1 MDFDFSLLT
10 VELAMFVLGLTT
22 FVLGLVVPSNARKGL
37 GSVVAFGLLLV
48 LGITVINW
56 SNQGEVLGGMYH
68 VDAFSGFF
76 KIIFL
81 TTVILVIVGSF
92 RYIDK
97 NVSNQFEYYSTL
109 VFATLGMIVM
119 ASAGDFITLYLGM
132 ELMTLSFVIL
142 AALRPGDAKS
152 LESGMKYILLA
163 GMSSAVTLYS
173 LSLIYASTGSIL
185 IGDVAQIIMQE
196 GTSPLLTV
204 GLVMLVAGLGFKV
217 SVVPFHMWS
226 PDVYEG
232 APTPVTSFLA
242 VGSKAA
248 SLALFIRLFVGGL
261 AGLHEQWAMLVAI
274 LAALSMIV
282 GNLTAFPQTNIKRML
297 AYSSIAQAGYILVGM
312 VTASAAGI
320 KGVMFYAFLYMFAT
334 VGAFTVVAVVY
345 NKIKS
350 DEISDYAGLV
360 QRAPLAAAVMLIC
373 LLSMAGIPPLAGF
386 VGKFYLFKTVVE
398 GYMWLV
404 YLGLIMSM
412 VSVYYYLRVVLVMF
426 RDDPKDSTPIELG
439 SSAAITLIVT
449 MVATIILGI
458 YPGPV
463 AEMANIAAQSF
474 FYFLQ

>member
-1 MDFDFSLLT
+1 MSIDFSLLT

-37 GSVVAFGLLLV
+37 GSFAAFGLLIV
-48 LGITVINW
+48 LGITIVNW
-56 SNQGEVLGGMYH
+56 SNQGEILGGMYH

-81 TTVILVIVGSF
+81 TTVFLIILGSF
-92 RYIDK
+92 KYIDD
-97 NVSNQFEYYSTL
+97 NVGNQFEYYSTL
-109 VFATLGMIVM
+109 VFTTLGMIVM

-142 AALRPGDAKS
+142 AALRPGNAKS

-173 LSLIYASTGSIL
+173 FSLIYASTGSIL
-185 IGDVAQIIMQE
+185 IGDVAQIIMRE
-196 GTSPLLTV
+196 GTTPLLTV

-217 SVVPFHMWS
+217 SLVPFHMWS

-248 SLALFIRLFVGGL
+248 SLAIFVRLFVGGL
-261 AGLHEQWAMLVAI
+261 AGLHDQWAMLVAI
-274 LAALSMIV
+274 LAALSMII

-334 VGAFTVVAVVY
+334 VGAFTVVAIVY

-350 DEISDYAGLV
+350 DEITDYAGLV

-439 SSAAITLIVT
+439 SSASITLIVT